1 MRKLG
6 KFAALAVM
14 LICGALTSNAQY
26 YQLASQA
33 TSMLQTA
40 LQGGMNYRGTID
52 ASYINGLGSKKADFF
67 EISTTQG
74 FKYNEWFFMGLGAGI
89 DFFHTTTNDNPYKP
103 ASQEFT
109 QNAAMVPLYSDFR
122 FNFGNQ
128 NATNA
133 YFDVRIGAAFYI
145 SGDYILVGD
154 GYINTSESFYLRP
167 TLGVRIPVSK
177 SNPKYAVNIGVSY
190 QLLTNT
196 YWYSPGQR
204 NNITLN
210 GLGLTAGFEW

>member
-1 MRKLG
+1 MKKIG
-6 KFAALAVM
+6 KFVAAVLM
-14 LICGALTSNAQY
+14 ITCGALSANAQY
-26 YQLASQA
+26 YQLANQA

-40 LQGGMNYRGTID
+40 LQGGMNYRGFVD
-52 ASYINGLGSKKADFF
+52 ASYITGLGNKKANFF

-74 FKYNEWFFMGLGAGI
+74 FKYNDWFFMGLGAGI

-122 FNFGNQ
+122 FNIGNQ
-128 NATNA
+128 NTASA
-133 YFDVRIGAAFYI
+133 YFDVRLGAAFYI
-145 SGDYILVGD
+145 SSDYILVGD

-167 TLGVRIPVSK
+167 SLGVRIPISA

-204 NNITLN
+204 NNTTLN
-210 GLGLTAGFEW
+210 GLGISAGFEW